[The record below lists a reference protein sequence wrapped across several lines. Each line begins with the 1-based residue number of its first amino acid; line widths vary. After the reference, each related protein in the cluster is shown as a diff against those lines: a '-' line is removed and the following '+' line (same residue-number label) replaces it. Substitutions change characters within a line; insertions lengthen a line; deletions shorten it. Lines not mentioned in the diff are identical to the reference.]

1 MLNYHV
7 LVTFYPLA
15 KDGRCWHLSIAPLNP
30 HDCQADYN
38 VTDRLLYDLCR
49 RHDALISAP
58 PSSSFDGLTGQWSFF
73 SVRSP
78 QFAADLALRCSI
90 PFESF
95 ASLPPS
101 KTSLMRWH
109 KQCPC
114 GRLFNLLY
122 PQTSARLARSM
133 MPQRSAAHSWL
144 ALQLCTA
151 GLRPAVPACAEQG
164 AAFGRSGP
172 PVGGGGPQASSRD
185 RGGRSS
191 ETLLWA
197 VWLYFL
203 YTVLRAARGRPVHMH
218 PHVSNHSHMTI
229 GIHMV
234 QLTTHRQT
242 VRYKTLHNAA
252 LCQAELQ
259 HFLGAWAVHCMHAI
273 ITWQE
278 FQ

>member
-114 GRLFNLLY
+114 GRLLNLLY

-203 YTVLRAARGRPVHMH
+203 YTVLRAAP
-218 PHVSNHSHMTI
+218 
-229 GIHMV
+229 
-234 QLTTHRQT
+234 
-242 VRYKTLHNAA
+242 AA
-252 LCQAELQ
+252 LQFHSSSVPDNCPHSSHSSRGTPAPTCHFVTAIADPFTLPAGCALNILQ
-259 HFLGAWAVHCMHAI
+259 KARQG
-273 ITWQE
+273 
-278 FQ
+278 FQHSAS